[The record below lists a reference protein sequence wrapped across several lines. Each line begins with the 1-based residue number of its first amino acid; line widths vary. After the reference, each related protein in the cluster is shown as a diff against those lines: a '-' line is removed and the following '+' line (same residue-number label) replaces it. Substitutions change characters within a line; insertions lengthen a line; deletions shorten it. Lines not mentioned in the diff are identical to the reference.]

1 MLPVRNRRIRVSLY
15 IFIAGLFVLR
25 FPSKISFESTA
36 DESSI
41 SCFGASCELQNV
53 CVATNGT
60 ILLYTANHENAKNIT
75 SEISKKPIRSAISG
89 EVHLEVSRG
98 GRQIEK
104 RSLQRSAVFIDRYV
118 AGNCGHILGDE
129 IWPTFRLARKFRSLS
144 EVQTHGVGDILLK
157 SDSTI
162 RCDQMF
168 DALSHHKPKLLA
180 NPSLE
185 RELDCYQS
193 VFFGVSGMSYVDGHS
208 VGESTEYLKSAQF
221 IQDMKDFRE
230 QFYSFERQSQ
240 VAVESTEVTLKA
252 AFMVKKSGLH
262 MSNIGN
268 RGELMAVVKDCLPG
282 LSVEEV
288 SWADFYPVEQ
298 IHILKQT
305 KVLISLPG
313 SDVMN
318 AVFLP
323 DGSWLIVFCRIVDG
337 NVEYSNEIALWFR
350 YMRHLHVVEI
360 CGQHV
365 TRMDSGSDVLVNASK
380 LKEVLSSVKL

>member
-1 MLPVRNRRIRVSLY
+1 M
-15 IFIAGLFVLR
+15 
-25 FPSKISFESTA
+25 
-36 DESSI
+36 
-41 SCFGASCELQNV
+41 
-53 CVATNGT
+53 
-60 ILLYTANHENAKNIT
+60 
-75 SEISKKPIRSAISG
+75 
-89 EVHLEVSRG
+89 
-98 GRQIEK
+98 
-104 RSLQRSAVFIDRYV
+104 
-118 AGNCGHILGDE
+118 
-129 IWPTFRLARKFRSLS
+129 
-144 EVQTHGVGDILLK
+144 
-157 SDSTI
+157 
-162 RCDQMF
+162 
-168 DALSHHKPKLLA
+168 
-180 NPSLE
+180 
-185 RELDCYQS
+185 
-193 VFFGVSGMSYVDGHS
+193 FFGVSGMSYVDGYS

-221 IQDMKDFRE
+221 IQDIKDFRE
-230 QFYSFERQSQ
+230 QFFSFERQSQ

-350 YMRHLHVVEI
+350 YMRHLHVVEV